1 MPIIDDPKLYKSVKK
16 DADKLYDKS
25 SAYKSGCIVRTYKER
40 GGTYTDNGQDKV

>member
-25 SAYKSGCIVRTYKER
+25 SAYKSGWIVKER
-40 GGTYTDNGQDKV
+40 KPQI